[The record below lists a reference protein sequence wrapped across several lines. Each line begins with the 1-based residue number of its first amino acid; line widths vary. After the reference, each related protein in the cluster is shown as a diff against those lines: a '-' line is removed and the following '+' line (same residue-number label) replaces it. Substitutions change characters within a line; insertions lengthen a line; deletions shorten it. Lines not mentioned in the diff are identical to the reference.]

1 MWFLSVMRFPSVSS
15 SGRQAC
21 ATGRWSIPRRSILV
35 ASYGV
40 VVALVCLLSARLSG
54 GEAIGGAYG
63 TSIGA
68 EQKQANGEAYGP
80 NIVVFLIDD
89 MGVMDTSV
97 PFLLDGDGHPVRYPL
112 NDKYR
117 TPSMERMAAQGIRF
131 SQFYAMSVCSPSR
144 ISIMTGQN
152 AARHRTT
159 NWINPDAN
167 NAGPNGPAEWNWRGL
182 SRSSLTL
189 ARILQAN
196 GYRTI
201 HVGKGHFG
209 PRGTEGEDPLNLG
222 FDINVGG
229 SSIGQPGSYFGT
241 KNYGASGPK
250 PTHAVPG
257 LDTYFGT
264 EVFLTEALTREA
276 KRHVAEA
283 VREKKRFFLNFC
295 HYAVHAPFQ
304 QDPRYPNEGVWPSKE
319 ATAFASLVEG
329 IDRSLGD
336 MLDYLDELG
345 VAEET
350 LVLFMGDNG
359 SDAPLGG
366 AHEVASSAPLRGRKG
381 SHYEG
386 GMRVPL
392 IASWAKPTGG
402 NAWQRNMPIAQG
414 AIQSQVS
421 AIYDLFP
428 TILEIAGIR
437 RPEEHVLDG
446 QSLSTL
452 MRGESDP
459 DHRSDFLMHYP
470 HSPHRSDYFTVYR
483 QGDWKLI
490 YHYLPKQKDGMDRY
504 QLFDL
509 NKDPFEQN
517 DLASVERDTVRS
529 MLGMMKKRLEVESAL
544 LPMERASGELLVP
557 QYPDE

>member
-1 MWFLSVMRFPSVSS
+1 M
-15 SGRQAC
+15 
-21 ATGRWSIPRRSILV
+21 AT
-35 ASYGV
+35 YV
-40 VVALVCLLSARLSG
+40 VGLTLCGLLSARLSG
-54 GEAIGGAYG
+54 EEVTEGAYG
-63 TSIGA
+63 TGLGA
-68 EQKQANGEAYGP
+68 EQQQANGETRGP

-89 MGVMDTSV
+89 MGIMDTSV

-117 TPSMERMAAQGIRF
+117 TPAMERMAAQGIRF

-167 NAGPNGPAEWNWRGL
+167 NAGPNGPATWNWRGL

-189 ARILQAN
+189 ARILQSN

-257 LDTYFGT
+257 LDSYFGT
-264 EVFLTEALTREA
+264 EVFLTEALTLEA

-283 VREKKRFFLNFC
+283 VRENKRFFLNVC

-304 QDPRYPNEGVWPSKE
+304 QDPRYTSEGVWPSKD
-319 ATAFASLVEG
+319 AAAFASLVEG
-329 IDRSLGD
+329 IDKSLGD

-350 LVLFMGDNG
+350 LVFFMGDNG

-392 IASWAKPTGG
+392 IAAWAKPTGG
-402 NAWQRNMPIAQG
+402 NAWQRSQPIAKG

-421 AIYDLFP
+421 AIYDIFP
-428 TILEIAGIR
+428 TILEIAGIT
-437 RPEEHVLDG
+437 RPKEHVLDG

-452 MRGESDP
+452 MRGEYDP

-490 YHYLPKQKDGMDRY
+490 YHYLPNRKDGMARY

-517 DLASVERDTVRS
+517 DLAIEEMDKVRS
-529 MLGMMKKRLEVESAL
+529 MIGFMKRRLDDESAL